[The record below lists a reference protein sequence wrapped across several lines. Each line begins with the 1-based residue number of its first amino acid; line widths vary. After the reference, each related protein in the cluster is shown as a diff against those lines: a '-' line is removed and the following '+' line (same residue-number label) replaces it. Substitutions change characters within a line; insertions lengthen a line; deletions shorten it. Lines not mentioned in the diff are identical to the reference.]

1 MEGYF
6 CCVDFE
12 KTGTSFPWMG
22 EEECFMTDLER
33 KKIDVL
39 RKQGLGYKKIAA
51 DVGLSLNTV
60 KSYCKSHPVSYEGTF
75 CLQCGTEVKQTAHK
89 RQRKYCSDACRA
101 AWWSAH
107 PEARKSSRYPHTCAF
122 CGKEFSSD
130 RSASKYCSTLCYAN
144 ARKKVEHE

>member
-1 MEGYF
+1 
-6 CCVDFE
+6 
-12 KTGTSFPWMG
+12 
-22 EEECFMTDLER
+22 MTDQER
-33 KKIDVL
+33 MKIDVL

-51 DVGLSLNTV
+51 DIGLSLNTV
-60 KSYCKSHPVSYEGTF
+60 KSYCKSHPISYEGSF

-107 PEARKSSRYPHTCAF
+107 PEARKSSRYTHTCAF

-144 ARKKVEHE
+144 ARKKVEQHD